1 MNIRYIA
8 QTIGLCIKS
17 EVYSLEFKNQLA
29 HVTIFTGLLWVSSEF
44 EELYY
49 NFLRHI
55 AVKKVLTYSKQGH
68 TQSQYFSDVAEHNK
82 GYGKMKEK
90 SPNEVT
96 LVRL

>member
-8 QTIGLCIKS
+8 QTISLCIKY

-29 HVTIFTGLLWVSSEF
+29 HLTIFTGLLWVSEL

-55 AVKKVLTYSKQGH
+55 TVKKVLAYSKQEH
-68 TQSQYFSDVAEHNK
+68 TVSTSQMWQDTIK
-82 GYGKMKEK
+82 GTG
-90 SPNEVT
+90 
-96 LVRL
+96 R